1 MGTATPT
8 RGSDAR
14 FLLRV
19 GIWVGVAVALLLVGR
34 LFLRMVARPSLGDDT
49 WARIGREGVL
59 RVGMDASYP
68 PFGLVDDAGHFS
80 GFDVDLGIE
89 LALRWGVTPQFTNLH
104 FDALYDALKTGKF
117 DLIISALPYDRTM
130 TRDVLYS
137 QSYFDAGQVLLARRD
152 NVHLQSFADLAGGS
166 VSVEL
171 GSEAHQLVRQ
181 LSRDRGLSVEVVAQR
196 DWDAAAALLIDGKVD
211 ALVCDM
217 VTARALLKRGE
228 ELRLVGPTLTDEPY
242 VIAARHDSPVLMA
255 EVNAALQEWRRN
267 GLLESLQRRWF

>member
-1 MGTATPT
+1 MGTAKRTG
-8 RGSDAR
+8 GSDAR
-14 FLLRV
+14 FLLRR

-34 LFLRMVARPSLGDDT
+34 LWLRMVARPSLGDDT

-137 QSYFDAGQVLLARRD
+137 QSYFDAGHVLLARGD
-152 NVHLQSFADLAGGS
+152 NVHLLSFADLAGGS

-181 LSRDRGLSVEVVAQR
+181 LSRDRGLSVEVLAQR
-196 DWDAAAALLIDGKVD
+196 EWDAAAALLTDGKVD

-217 VTARALLKRGE
+217 VTARGLLKRGE
-228 ELRLVGPTLTDEPY
+228 ELRLVGPPLTDEPY
-242 VIAARHDSPVLMA
+242 VIAASRDSLVLMA
-255 EVNAALQEWRRN
+255 EVNAALQEWRTN
-267 GLLESLQRRWF
+267 GLLQDLQRRWF